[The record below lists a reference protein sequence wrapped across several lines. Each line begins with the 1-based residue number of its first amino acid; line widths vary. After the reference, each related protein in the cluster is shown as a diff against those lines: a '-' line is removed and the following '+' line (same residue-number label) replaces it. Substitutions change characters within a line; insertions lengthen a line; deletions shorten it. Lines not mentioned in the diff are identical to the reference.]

1 MFQTLT
7 LALSGVNTFRYKQSS
22 ETFVGQTSEGRPQGI
37 DWGQPGGSSV
47 VCNIPGHGKGGL
59 RMQQENIAWIQ
70 HTSDTHSE
78 YVYFMTDW

>member
-47 VCNIPGHGKGGL
+47 VCSIPGQGKGGL
-59 RMQQENIAWIQ
+59 CNRKYCMERVDPL
-70 HTSDTHSE
+70 HTAYE
-78 YVYFMTDW
+78 